1 MTGGETADDD
11 DLLREIDE
19 LLAWN
24 LPISM
29 NFDLKFTS
37 GKLTNFWPEIHLSEI
52 DELLSWNWPIKL
64 NPFQS
69 QQCYV
74 IESFYI
80 KQQDEKYKREKNCD
94 SICIVVLCL
103 IMWVIFQ
110 NYVGIFIYDT

>member
-19 LLAWN
+19 L
-24 LPISM
+24 
-29 NFDLKFTS
+29 
-37 GKLTNFWPEIHLSEI
+37 WPEIHLSEI

-80 KQQDEKYKREKNCD
+80 KQQDEKIQAREKNCD

-110 NYVGIFIYDT
+110 NYVGILFMIHNAQSVQN